1 MGGSADW
8 LGNWASQD
16 VQWLRVIAMSVAM
29 FGQNKDF
36 SALNLIDV
44 VPWWAEW
51 RVDNTRSLRVSGTTA
66 LSPMYTIPPCSVS
79 RSLTLQ

>member
-1 MGGSADW
+1 M
-8 LGNWASQD
+8 L
-16 VQWLRVIAMSVAM
+16 AMSVAM
-29 FGQNKDF
+29 LGQNKDF

-51 RVDNTRSLRVSGTTA
+51 RVDNTQSLRVSGTTA